1 MTGLPK
7 TSYTDGMEVHLSA
20 EQQAQLAELAS
31 RAGKQTEQ
39 LVLEAVDQM
48 LESEARFAEGVQ
60 TGFASLDRGEYV
72 EHEEVGARIERLLQS

>member
-1 MTGLPK
+1 MP
-7 TSYTDGMEVHLSA
+7 
-20 EQQAQLAELAS
+20 S
-31 RAGKQTEQ
+31 RRQNNHQPWINANADLINKR
-39 LVLEAVDQM
+39 LVGNQM

>member
-1 MTGLPK
+1 
-7 TSYTDGMEVHLSA
+7 MEVHLSA

-39 LVLEAVDQM
+39 LALEAVDQM

>member
-1 MTGLPK
+1 
-7 TSYTDGMEVHLSA
+7 MEVHLSA

-48 LESEARFAEGVQ
+48 LESEARFAEVAGI
-60 TGFASLDRGEYV
+60 GREDRRD
-72 EHEEVGARIERLLQS
+72 ARR